1 MKLFAVSDSLRI
13 FAVTK
18 CPFGQ
23 LSLYLIGNPKAENT
37 VCKDSQRGRRLR
49 TLSFCVVKSRKF
61 ETLHRGNATLSV
73 RVSVLYLK
81 I

>member
-13 FAVTK
+13 FAVMK

-37 VCKDSQRGRRLR
+37 VCKDSQGEGVYGRY
-49 TLSFCVVKSRKF
+49 
-61 ETLHRGNATLSV
+61 H
-73 RVSVLYLK
+73 SVLSNLASLK
-81 I
+81 LSTEVMQR